1 MGPKHGEPLRL
12 ALNDAVK
19 LQINLMIIDYIDPKR
34 TTFADTR
41 IRVNYWKIYNGTGDF
56 YLFATR

>member
-34 TTFADTR
+34 TTFADIR
-41 IRVNYWKIYNGTGDF
+41 IRVNY
-56 YLFATR
+56 